1 MSTPKFYMAV
11 THEADTVK
19 ITVASNIGQDAGWGE
34 FSAATLYNILQDMP
48 AGSRSPIEVYINSDG
63 GDVQEAL
70 AMYDM
75 LRECPNTTATI
86 KGMCASAAT
95 LLALA
100 CDKVRMTPSSAF
112 MVHEPRGGVYG
123 TLPEVEARLEY
134 FKAMRSKVYEIYAA
148 KTGLSHEALERI
160 LSKDTYL
167 TATQALEGKWV
178 DEILAPSDAEEKN
191 EETPA
196 PVPTPEPGQEPA
208 QKTTGLLSLSRLKA
222 LFSRLGGSDL
232 TPELNEEETLNML
245 QDKLTA
251 LSAEAAANKAAAE
264 AAREALREEQ
274 QNRADTIAM
283 EVARAMADFTATHE
297 LPAPKSDTTPQFS
310 CGSAVELFA
319 ARANMA
325 L

>member
-1 MSTPKFYMAV
+1 MSKPKFYMAV

-34 FSAATLYNILQDMP
+34 FSAATLNNILQDVP
-48 AGSRSPIEVYINSDG
+48 ASAPIEMFINSDG

-75 LRECPNTTATI
+75 LRECKNTTATI

-100 CDKVRMTPSSAF
+100 CDKVRMTPSSSF

-123 TLPEVEARLEY
+123 TLPEVEARLDY
-134 FKAMRSKVYEIYAA
+134 FKSMRSKVYEIYAA
-148 KTGLSHEALERI
+148 KTGLTTEALEKI

-167 TATQALEGKWV
+167 TATQALEGGWV
-178 DEILAPSDAEEKN
+178 DEILAPSDAEEEKN

-264 AAREALREEQ
+264 AARADLRAEQ